1 MKKFSKLF
9 EKQKAEIIEF
19 NKKTISDL
27 LKKHGELDI
36 IARDNQR
43 YFIAPHM
50 HDNGKFE
57 ELGDGFQVLTKDG
70 DTRQI
75 NYSDIIGIEF

>member
-1 MKKFSKLF
+1 
-9 EKQKAEIIEF
+9 
-19 NKKTISDL
+19 
-27 LKKHGELDI
+27 
-36 IARDNQR
+36 
-43 YFIAPHM
+43 M

-57 ELGDGFQVLTKDG
+57 ELGEGFQVLTKDG